1 MATCAGRLVERL
13 PTGCNKDRGVHI
25 GFVSPP
31 VRIPIH
37 PSIMRF
43 STPLLVLAG
52 ARLVAG
58 DESIDIDTAAL
69 PATGKTGV
77 TAPLPTVYL
86 NLQQVTDA
94 STLAVTTTV
103 RASNLAALDA
113 AILLVAAAPSSLGVV
128 YNSEALS
135 SNKTTLTSVTRNATS
150 IVTEVSSSASL
161 ATLSGSSSVATSSS
175 PSAAGRVG
183 GDFNWHLLGL
193 FGLAALLVAAT
204 W

>member
-1 MATCAGRLVERL
+1 
-13 PTGCNKDRGVHI
+13 
-25 GFVSPP
+25 
-31 VRIPIH
+31 
-37 PSIMRF
+37 MRF
-43 STPLLVLAG
+43 STSLLVFAG

-58 DESIDIDTAAL
+58 DESIDVDTATL
-69 PATGKTGV
+69 LATGKTGV
-77 TAPLPTVYL
+77 SAPLPTVYL

-103 RASNLAALDA
+103 RASDLAALNA

-135 SNKTTLTSVTRNATS
+135 SNQTTLTSVTRSAAS
-150 IVTEVSSSASL
+150 AVTEVSSSGSL

-175 PSAAGRVG
+175 PAAAGRVG
-183 GDFNWHLLGL
+183 GDFSWHQLGL
-193 FGLAALLVAAT
+193 FALAALLVAAT